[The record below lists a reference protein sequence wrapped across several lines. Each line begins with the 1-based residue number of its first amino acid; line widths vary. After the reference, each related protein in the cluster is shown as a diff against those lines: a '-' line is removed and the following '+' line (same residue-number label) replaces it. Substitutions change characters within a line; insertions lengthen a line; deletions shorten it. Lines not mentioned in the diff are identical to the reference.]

1 MTQLTTVKLGFDQI
15 RTMACVSSRFPF
27 RLLFLALFVL
37 SQTLAK
43 PGNNANNSPVSSTA
57 TKHCNVNV
65 YNGCCAEPNTK
76 NETILQEIKKQL
88 TKLQDDIS
96 ILKGICKKTT
106 VKGKMC
112 DCVKTWIP
120 L

>member
-43 PGNNANNSPVSSTA
+43 PGNNANNSPVSSTV

-112 DCVKTWIP
+112 DCVKT
-120 L
+120 